1 MDFELSH
8 DVAERISR
16 IETSLFIPSRVSQ
29 LRGELG
35 TLVDRMK
42 QYSIPGVSIAVIHQG
57 RIEWARGYGVADAE
71 TQKPVTSDTLFQ
83 AASISKPVTAAAVL
97 RLVDAG
103 HLDLD
108 EDVNTYL
115 RSWKVP
121 NTRSWQ
127 PRITLRQL
135 LCHGAGVTMHGF
147 PGYTHDAVIPTLG
160 QVLAGEIPANTD
172 PIRVNAL
179 PGTQFRY
186 SGGGYCILQQ
196 VLMDVTSKP
205 FPELMREIVLDP
217 AGMKK
222 STFEQP
228 PSQRFADVVATGHR
242 AGGKTVSGK
251 WHVYPEMAAAGLWT
265 TPSDL
270 ARFALTIQRTWAG
283 ETANFLSQEM
293 VRQMLAPQVEP
304 FAGLGPRLDGEG
316 TSSRFSHTGG
326 NEGFRCVMEAYV
338 QKSLGAVV
346 MTNSDEGFFVI
357 EKTMPAIAQE
367 YGWPNYLPKEAGT
380 LERTHSISDAFLG
393 AYELKPGFTFT
404 VVKEGDRLFLQPTG
418 QNALVLYPEIDTTYV
433 LNEVDAQVTFVR
445 EDQEEVTSLLFKQ
458 NAREMA
464 AKKMKTRQ

>member
-8 DVAERISR
+8 DVTERISR
-16 IETSLFIPSRVSQ
+16 IETSLFIPNRVAQ
-29 LRGELG
+29 VRGELG
-35 TLVDRMK
+35 VLVERME
-42 QYSIPGVSIAVIHQG
+42 QYSIPGVSIAVIHQD
-57 RIEWARGYGVADAE
+57 RLEWARGYGVADVE

-103 HLDLD
+103 LLDLD
-108 EDVNTYL
+108 EDVNAYL

-121 NTRSWQ
+121 NTLSWQ

-147 PGYTHDAVIPTLG
+147 PGYTRDAVIPTLG
-160 QVLAGEIPANTD
+160 QVLAGEMPANTD

-217 AGMKK
+217 ADMKQ

-228 PSQRFADVVATGHR
+228 PSQRFANVAATGHR
-242 AGGKTVSGK
+242 AGSKTVAGK

-283 ETANFLSQEM
+283 ETTSFLSQEM

-304 FAGLGPRLDGEG
+304 FMGLGPHLDGEG
-316 TSSRFSHTGG
+316 TSSRFSHMGG
-326 NEGFRCVMEAYV
+326 NEGFRCMLEAYV
-338 QKSLGAVV
+338 QKSFGAVV

-357 EKTMPAIAQE
+357 EKIMPAIAQE
-367 YGWPNYLPKEAGT
+367 YGWLDYLPKEAGS
-380 LERTHSISDAFLG
+380 LERTHAISDAFLG
-393 AYELKPGFTFT
+393 TYELKPGFTLT
-404 VVKEGDRLFLQPTG
+404 VVKEGDSLFLQPTG
-418 QNALVLYPEIDTTYV
+418 QNALVLYPETDITYV
-433 LNEVDAQVTFVR
+433 LNEVDAQIIFVR
-445 EDQEEVTSLLFKQ
+445 EDQGEVTRLLLKQ
-458 NAREMA
+458 NAREMV
-464 AKKMKTRQ
+464 AKKIKT